1 MVDNN
6 VCETF
11 NGYIIKARGRPI
23 IDLLDDI
30 MQALMERM
38 HTKLSKM
45 SGVTDIICPR
55 IRSKLEEIKYNSRL
69 CSIKPA
75 VGDKFQVS
83 IGEDR
88 FVVDITKW
96 TCACREWQI
105 TGIPCIH
112 AVASI
117 NWLNKDP
124 VNFVDPYYS
133 VENYIQTYKHALEPI
148 NGEKMW
154 PKADGLPIKP
164 PHVKKMS
171 GRPKISRRRA
181 PEEDP
186 KNPTKLT
193 RCGIQMTC
201 QVCEGEGHNKRTC
214 KMIHIQGFQRP
225 TKLQV
230 TSTNSTSSI

>member
-1 MVDNN
+1 MNAIKNLAPFASHRNCARHVYCNWKKEFKGQVLKNLFWRASRCTYEAALNSALDDLKVENETAFLNFLHRDPSKFCKSYFSELPKHDMVDNN

-88 FVVDITKW
+88 FVVDISK
-96 TCACREWQI
+96 
-105 TGIPCIH
+105 
-112 AVASI
+112 
-117 NWLNKDP
+117 
-124 VNFVDPYYS
+124 
-133 VENYIQTYKHALEPI
+133 
-148 NGEKMW
+148 
-154 PKADGLPIKP
+154 
-164 PHVKKMS
+164 
-171 GRPKISRRRA
+171 
-181 PEEDP
+181 
-186 KNPTKLT
+186 
-193 RCGIQMTC
+193 
-201 QVCEGEGHNKRTC
+201 
-214 KMIHIQGFQRP
+214 
-225 TKLQV
+225 
-230 TSTNSTSSI
+230 